1 MSKRDEEKYI
11 KINKKVPHDQQ
22 EKIEVEKEEELQIF
36 RQLFFQ
42 I

>member
-1 MSKRDEEKYI
+1 MLLKNIFYDNY
-11 KINKKVPHDQQ
+11 PHDQQ